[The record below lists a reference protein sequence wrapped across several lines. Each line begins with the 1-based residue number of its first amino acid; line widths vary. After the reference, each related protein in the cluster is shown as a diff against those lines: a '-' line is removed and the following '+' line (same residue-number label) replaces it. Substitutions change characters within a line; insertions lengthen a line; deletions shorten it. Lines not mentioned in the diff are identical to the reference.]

1 MSFEQ
6 SFKEVKFLI
15 EDFKNNE
22 EFYVSSKYAEA
33 EVRQDFIDK
42 FFTLLGWDVAH
53 NFQKNPFEQE
63 VKVEKPQRQEGMQS
77 QKRADYA
84 FSLAPNFKQTQFFV
98 EAKKPSRLL
107 RQNRDDYFQTAKYGW
122 NSQTGIS
129 ILTDFEELVLIDCRF
144 KPDFETILSNQIK
157 YYNYQDFLDE
167 EKFAEIYFLF
177 SREAVSE
184 GKLRQYIDQLPKP
197 KVSGKQLKLFAGK
210 YKAIDEDFLEYI
222 DEIRKNLALAFY
234 HNNPA
239 LEDYELTEATQRT
252 IDRLVFMRFLE
263 DKQIEP
269 DDVMH
274 HIAIAQH
281 PWQKFVETCKRFDAK
296 YNGIIFKK
304 HFIDDDFQG
313 ANEELFRSICQDLDH
328 TNSPYD
334 FNYFPIHILGNI
346 YERFLGKIII
356 IENGK
361 ATIELKPEVRKA
373 GGVFYTPK
381 YIVDYIVENTIGKL
395 IAEKTPKQISTL
407 TFADI
412 ACGSGSF
419 LIGVYEY
426 LLDYH
431 LKYYNENTEEAKKA
445 KCIFDPENQ
454 IFVLSIKQK
463 QEILTN
469 NVFGVDIDQQ
479 ATEVTQVSLF
489 LKLLEDETMATA
501 NDMNVLFAEKILP
514 DLSGNIKCGNSLIGW
529 EIMDGQLFE
538 QKELRKLNPFDFQ
551 QAFPK
556 VFSPSLRGGT
566 TKQSGFDAIVGN
578 PPYVEFKTL
587 EKQIKNFLEPIYF
600 SARGKYDLFIPFIE
614 KGLKSINEKGLLS
627 FIVPQMFIKRDFGG
641 KIREYISK
649 NAFVNTLV
657 NFEDFQVFDQAT
669 VYPLVFIFQ
678 KEKNTETKIINFKGG
693 RSLNHALVENDLKDE
708 NLFCEKFKVKSSR
721 FKIDGWVLD
730 NDIKINLRNKLE
742 NKNETLNNI
751 TDFIFQGVASGKD
764 EVFYVKEEII
774 SKYNLEREIIH
785 PIFKG
790 KDINKNRSNWSG
802 TYCIYPYDKIT
813 NKVIQEKEL
822 ETKFPNIYNYFIEKR
837 ELLEGRSYFDKSNKL
852 WYELWCERNFEKF
865 QQPKIVC
872 AEISPENRFYLDKSG
887 FLGNTKIFSTV
898 LNEEWKNE
906 YLYVLG
912 LLTSKVLEFYHKLI
926 SVPKAGGFFEYKT
939 QFLNHYPIPKITS
952 ENQNLHDDL
961 VKLVD
966 QMLKAKEE
974 EQHAK
979 TAMDKS
985 IAERRCENLDFRINQ
1000 IVYQLYDLTAEEIDL
1015 VQQQ

>member
-1 MSFEQ
+1 MSFQ
-6 SFKEVKFLI
+6 SAFDEVKLLI
-15 EDFKNNE
+15 KDFKSNE
-22 EFYVSSKYAEA
+22 DYYVSPKYAEA

-42 FFTLLGWDVAH
+42 FFTLLDWDVTH

-84 FSLAPNFKQTQFFV
+84 FSLAPNYKQTQFFV

-107 RQNRDDYFQTAKYGW
+107 RQNRNDYFQTAKYGW

-129 ILTDFEELVLIDCRF
+129 ILTDFQEFVIIDCRF
-144 KPDFETILSNQIK
+144 KPDFETILQNQIK

-177 SREAVSE
+177 SREAVAE
-184 GKLRQYIDQLPKP
+184 GKLRNYIEQLPKP
-197 KVSGKQLKLFAGK
+197 KVSGKQLKLFGGK
-210 YKAIDEDFLEYI
+210 FKPIDEDFLEYI

-234 HNNPA
+234 QNNPN

-274 HIAIAQH
+274 HIATAQF

-313 ANEELFRSICQDLDH
+313 ANEELFRSICTDLDH
-328 TNSPYD
+328 TNTPYD

-361 ATIELKPEVRKA
+361 ASIELKPEVRKA

-395 IAEKTPKQISTL
+395 IANKTPKQISAL

-419 LIGVYEY
+419 LIGVYEF

-431 LKYYNENTEEAKKA
+431 LKYFNENPNEAKKA
-445 KCIFDPENQ
+445 GCIFDNENQ

-463 QEILTN
+463 QQILTN
-469 NVFGVDIDQQ
+469 NVFGIDIDQQ

-529 EIMDGQLFE
+529 EIMDGVLDFG
-538 QKELRKLNPFDFQ
+538 QKELRKLNPFSFQ
-551 QAFPK
+551 EAFPK
-556 VFSPSLRGGT
+556 VFSNG
-566 TKQSGFDAIVGN
+566 GFDAIVGN
-578 PPYVEFKTL
+578 PPYVKISEKFLLDFFKSTYKHQNYQYDL
-587 EKQIKNFLEPIYF
+587 YLLFLERYHQLISTNGFLGVIIPNTWLQSITF
-600 SARGKYDLFIPFIE
+600 TNIRKYLVNEFLWQKILHSKKHIFDAVVDTHVIIFEKNSLKKENNFTIDLVE
-614 KGLKSINEKGLLS
+614 NEKAV
-627 FIVPQMFIKRDFGG
+627 FYQ
-641 KIREYISK
+641 
-649 NAFVNTLV
+649 TLNQN
-657 NFEDFQVFDQAT
+657 NFAKDG
-669 VYPLVFIFQ
+669 
-678 KEKNTETKIINFKGG
+678 KIINILAKPEETELFNKIKNNSHSIKEISISTVGVKPFQVGKGNPKQTREIVTEKPFVKVNHQKPFG
-693 RSLNHALVENDLKDE
+693 ENWLPLLRGSLMNKYINFWDE
-708 NLFCEKFKVKSSR
+708 NSWIQYGEWLAEPRKKEIFEADEKIIIRQTGDRIIATIIGKNIIARDNLNIVIPQNNNCKF
-721 FKIDGWVLD
+721 ILGVL
-730 NDIKINLRNKLE
+730 NSKL
-742 NKNETLNNI
+742 
-751 TDFIFQGVASGKD
+751 TDFFYQQINPEKG
-764 EVFYVKEEII
+764 EVLAQVK
-774 SKYNLEREIIH
+774 
-785 PIFKG
+785 
-790 KDINKNRSNWSG
+790 
-802 TYCIYPYDKIT
+802 
-813 NKVIQEKEL
+813 
-822 ETKFPNIYNYFIEKR
+822 
-837 ELLEGRSYFDKSNKL
+837 KSHVEQL
-852 WYELWCERNFEKF
+852 
-865 QQPKIVC
+865 
-872 AEISPENRFYLDKSG
+872 
-887 FLGNTKIFSTV
+887 
-898 LNEEWKNE
+898 
-906 YLYVLG
+906 
-912 LLTSKVLEFYHKLI
+912 
-926 SVPKAGGFFEYKT
+926 
-939 QFLNHYPIPKITS
+939 PIPKITS
-952 ENQNLHDDL
+952 EKQNLHDDL
-961 VKLVD
+961 VKLVE

-979 TAMDKS
+979 TEMDKN
-985 IAERRCENLDFRINQ
+985 IAKRRCDNLDFRINE
-1000 IVYQLYDLTAEEIDL
+1000 IVYQLYDLSAEEILL
-1015 VQQQ
+1015 VEQNS